1 MSELQLALTNTAGIS
16 SVASFWVFVGSNA
29 FGRWQKTLR
38 KVAVGVLIVGFLALT
53 IAIIA
58 RGVEASRFPLANLYE
73 SLLWFAWAI
82 MGGYLLL
89 SRAYDMKSL
98 GWLASLTAA
107 TFFLYG
113 SWLPAGQHDI
123 KPLVPALVSYWR
135 QIHVP
140 PLIVSYAMFF
150 LAGLCAFVQLWM
162 SGRVR
167 SVLLSLAG
175 LIAAGSAIGLGTF
188 TSTDTYLLQ
197 ALFVGGSLAGVGAAW
212 WQLQSVNKNVENDK
226 RAELYDEVVYRAI
239 MVGFPLLTIGII
251 TGGLWANH
259 AWGTYWSWDPKESMA
274 LVTWLSYAAYIHLR
288 IHHECSAE
296 KLSLVS
302 VAGMLL
308 TLLTYL
314 GFNSLGF
321 GGLHSYGRFKDS
333 AQLPVLRNITSEV
346 SQIPHGLVS
355 QYCLEKPES
364 RSSADRK
371 ST

>member
-1 MSELQLALTNTAGIS
+1 M
-16 SVASFWVFVGSNA
+16 FVGSNA
-29 FGRWQKTLR
+29 FGRWQDKLNRIGT
-38 KVAVGVLIVGFLALT
+38 AVLYVGFAALSL
-53 IAIIA
+53 AIIT
-58 RGVEASRFPLANLYE
+58 RGFEAARFPLANLYE

-82 MGGYLLL
+82 MGAYLFLCR
-89 SRAYDMKSL
+89 SYDTRHL

-113 SWLPAGQHDI
+113 SWLPAGQHEI

-150 LAGLCAFVQLWM
+150 LAGLSAFVQLW
-162 SGRVR
+162 SAGRRRAVG
-167 SVLLSLAG
+167 LAALA
-175 LIAAGSAIGLGTF
+175 LISALTAIGLGTY
-188 TSTDTYLLQ
+188 TDTNTFVLQ
-197 ALFVGGSLAGVGAAW
+197 ALFVGGSLLGIGAAW
-212 WQLQSVNKNVENDK
+212 WQISALAARSLNGQ

-259 AWGTYWSWDPKESMA
+259 AWGSYWSWDPKESMA

-288 IHHECSAE
+288 IHHECSGE
-296 KLSLVS
+296 KLSLVAI
-302 VAGMLL
+302 AGMLL

-321 GGLHSYGRFKDS
+321 GGLHSYGKFKETS
-333 AQLPVLRNITSEV
+333 LRLAPPAIALKTQAPNSD
-346 SQIPHGLVS
+346 
-355 QYCLEKPES
+355 C
-364 RSSADRK
+364 
-371 ST
+371 